1 MSEFRKL
8 GASPPAIAT
17 QAELLQRLRN
27 RDRPQPE
34 RAPSPP
40 DQAEHLAA
48 ERRAEHER
56 RIAELRNT
64 LGEAHHKVETQHSFA
79 RLSGH
84 AKSSFGQER

>member
-1 MSEFRKL
+1 MSEFRRL
-8 GASPPAIAT
+8 GAAPPAIAT

-27 RDRPQPE
+27 RDKPHAE

-40 DQAEHLAA
+40 GQAEHLAA
-48 ERRAEHER
+48 ERRSEHER

-64 LGEAHHKVETQHSFA
+64 LGDARHKVETQHSFA

-84 AKSSFGQER
+84 AKSSFKQER